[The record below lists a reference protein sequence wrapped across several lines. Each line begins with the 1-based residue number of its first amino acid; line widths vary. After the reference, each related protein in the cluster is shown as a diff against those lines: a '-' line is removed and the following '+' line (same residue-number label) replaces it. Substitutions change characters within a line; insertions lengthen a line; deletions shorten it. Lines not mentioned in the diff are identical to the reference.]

1 MLTGELL
8 EIVGDHLLHL
18 YLHPRRIL
26 SVNLQEQALLK
37 RRGTDACGVK
47 ALQQFLHLTQFR
59 LRGVDVMIDGQFVA
73 DGVER
78 LTEQSVII
86 ERADQILHNIVLT
99 GCHIEQSH
107 LFLQLVVERGS
118 LSVHHLLAFLRHSTS
133 TVIDWQFVVIT
144 SYIAQGFV
152 ERRLALLPFCQHLI
166 ILRTVRRIR
175 VIRRLRVIRTVRIIV
190 WRLLFEGGII
200 VHLRIHTVHQLH
212 QRQLHQRGLK
222 QLLVGNGLRQLLLL
236 QLFLCLSKLVSHI
249 T

>member
-1 MLTGELL
+1 MLQLYDGPHSDGQRVAPHLQRLDESLGGIHFLLNIEQRLLRLTAHMVTVLLELRHRIDKRLRHLQLRQFTIVECERHRAVVVGIDDEVWRDLLQAPADGLSQRGTRPWIQLPQFVEHLFSLGVVKRQARPYLIPMLTGELL

-86 ERADQILHNIVLT
+86 ERTDQILHNIVLT
-99 GCHIEQSH
+99 GCHIQ
-107 LFLQLVVERGS
+107 
-118 LSVHHLLAFLRHSTS
+118 
-133 TVIDWQFVVIT
+133 
-144 SYIAQGFV
+144 
-152 ERRLALLPFCQHLI
+152 
-166 ILRTVRRIR
+166 
-175 VIRRLRVIRTVRIIV
+175 
-190 WRLLFEGGII
+190 
-200 VHLRIHTVHQLH
+200 
-212 QRQLHQRGLK
+212 
-222 QLLVGNGLRQLLLL
+222 
-236 QLFLCLSKLVSHI
+236 
-249 T
+249 